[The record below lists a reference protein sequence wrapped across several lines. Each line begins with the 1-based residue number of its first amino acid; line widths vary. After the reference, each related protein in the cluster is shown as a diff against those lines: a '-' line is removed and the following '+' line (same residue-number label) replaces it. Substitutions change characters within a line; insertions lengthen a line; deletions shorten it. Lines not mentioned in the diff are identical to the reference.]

1 MHKLVR
7 SFARGLQV
15 LEALNNRNYAT
26 PVDISAATGLS
37 RAAVH
42 RLLHTLVETGH
53 VRWVAGSDFVCLTS
67 HTQELASGFDLPAR
81 ALELAQPLID
91 DLGRE
96 LLWPIDLHVLDGGSS
111 VIRGTTSQV
120 SPQSPFGVSV
130 GSLLPILGSG
140 GGRAFVAS
148 LDGPER
154 QSLLEKSSR
163 RWPYDARFIANPG
176 AVDRLV
182 ADVRRRGY
190 AYRNG
195 GIEQRS
201 SSIALPIV
209 FGTRPV
215 IAVSVNFYRSVISIE
230 KAAAAFLPRLRI
242 LVATVE
248 DSLSQTAG
256 IRDGACAGPLEMAN
270 SFVEPFAK

>member
-15 LEALNNRNYAT
+15 LEALNNRKYAT
-26 PVDISAATGLS
+26 PVDISASTGLS

-67 HTQELASGFDLPAR
+67 RAQRLAIGFDVPAR

-91 DLGRE
+91 QLGHE
-96 LLWPIDLHVLDGGSS
+96 LLWPIDLHVLDDGSS

-130 GSLLPILGSG
+130 GSRLPILGSA
-140 GGRAFVAS
+140 GGRAFAAS
-148 LDGPER
+148 LDDPER
-154 QSLLEKSSR
+154 RVLLERSGQC
-163 RWPYDARFIANPG
+163 WPYDARFIARPG

-201 SSIALPIV
+201 SSIALPIL
-209 FGTRPV
+209 FRAYPA
-215 IAVSVNFYRSVISIE
+215 IAISINFYRSVISIE
-230 KAAAAFLPRLRI
+230 KAAEAFLPKLMG
-242 LVATVE
+242 LVTTVE
-248 DSLSQTAG
+248 GGLRQTTV
-256 IRDGACAGPLEMAN
+256 IDEKECAKALE
-270 SFVEPFAK
+270 